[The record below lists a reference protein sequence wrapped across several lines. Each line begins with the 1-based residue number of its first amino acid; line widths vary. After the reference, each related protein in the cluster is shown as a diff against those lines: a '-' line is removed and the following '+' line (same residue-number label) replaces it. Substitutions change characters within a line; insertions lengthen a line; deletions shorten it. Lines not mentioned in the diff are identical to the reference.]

1 MIQNLFGKEK
11 LMTDDNKGSSQ
22 NSYMPNVEKSFFPK
36 TDPSDGQASVRPS
49 VAPRETDSL
58 PPAPPAS
65 DD

>member
-1 MIQNLFGKEK
+1 
-11 LMTDDNKGSSQ
+11 MTDDNKGSSQ